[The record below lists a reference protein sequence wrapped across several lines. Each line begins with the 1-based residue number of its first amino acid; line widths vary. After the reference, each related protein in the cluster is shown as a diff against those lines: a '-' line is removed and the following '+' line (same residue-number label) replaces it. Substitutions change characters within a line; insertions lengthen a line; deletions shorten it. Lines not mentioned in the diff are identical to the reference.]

1 MSRHSL
7 KPVKLQYS
15 HPIKKRNYIGTE
27 RELRQRQF
35 DELNNESRKKS
46 KVIGGEVLE
55 KTIHSYRM
63 WFLFL
68 KLGLELE
75 SQGTVLVMKDS
86 TTLSDRTKT
95 KRITY
100 KIKVNKKK
108 YEEWD
113 LDQVLTLKFDD
124 WWKTHRHL
132 FVDEVTKVLKP
143 NEVTSN
149 NPDHLTIQIDTR
161 RRFTDIV
168 NDLRNMNKEQ
178 ELFKRQS
185 REKYS
190 VNGRVR
196 YLTLL
201 NRYNCLILKL
211 EDELTNKE
219 ILTHESQYIRPTDE
233 RTKDG
238 YSSQKELSDQRQISG
253 NDMNYGSTIFDLI
266 SGTNKSFGGK
276 QILLSVCDGY
286 FMKHPTKNYLD

>member
-1 MSRHSL
+1 
-7 KPVKLQYS
+7 
-15 HPIKKRNYIGTE
+15 
-27 RELRQRQF
+27 
-35 DELNNESRKKS
+35 
-46 KVIGGEVLE
+46 
-55 KTIHSYRM
+55 M

-75 SQGTVLVMKDS
+75 DQGTELVMKS
-86 TTLSDRTKT
+86 SVNRGKFKSKT

-108 YEEWD
+108 YQDWD

-124 WWKTHRHL
+124 WWKTHRYL

-143 NEVTSN
+143 TDEISSD
-149 NPDHLTIQIDTR
+149 PDHLTIQIDTR

-178 ELFKRQS
+178 GLFKRQS
-185 REKYS
+185 RDKYS
-190 VNGRVR
+190 INGRVR

-201 NRYNCLILKL
+201 NRYNCLVLKL

-219 ILTHESQYIRPTDE
+219 ILTHENQYIRPTDE
-233 RTKDG
+233 RTKGG
-238 YSSQKELSDQRQISG
+238 YSTQQDNENTINTYG
-253 NDMNYGSTIFDLI
+253 EVNYGRTIFDLI
-266 SGTNKSFGGK
+266 SGSKKSFGGK

-286 FMKHPTKNYLD
+286 FMKHPSKDYL

>member
-1 MSRHSL
+1 MSRHTI
-7 KPVKLQYS
+7 KPVKLTYS
-15 HPIKKRNYIGTE
+15 HPIKKRKYKGTE

-35 DELNNESRKKS
+35 DELNNESRRKS
-46 KVIGGEVLE
+46 KVIGGEILE

-75 SQGTVLVMKDS
+75 EQGTELVMKS
-86 TTLSDRTKT
+86 SVNRGKFKSKT

-100 KIKVNKKK
+100 KIKVDKKK
-108 YEEWD
+108 YQDWD
-113 LDQVLTLKFDD
+113 LSQVLTLKFDD
-124 WWKTHRHL
+124 WWKSHRYL
-132 FVDEVTKVLKP
+132 FVDEVTKVLKS
-143 NEVTSN
+143 TDKISSD
-149 NPDHLTIQIDTR
+149 PDHLTIQIDTR
-161 RRFTDIV
+161 RRFTDVV

-178 ELFKRQS
+178 GLFKRQS

-190 VNGRVR
+190 INGRVR

-238 YSSQKELSDQRQISG
+238 YSTQKESENTINTYG
-253 NDMNYGSTIFDLI
+253 EVNYGRTIFDLI
-266 SGTNKSFGGK
+266 SGSKKSFGGK

>member
-1 MSRHSL
+1 MSRHTE
-7 KPVKLQYS
+7 KPVKLTYS
-15 HPIKKRNYIGTE
+15 YPIKKRKNTKVDYYPH
-27 RELRQRQF
+27 
-35 DELNNESRKKS
+35 RKKQS
-46 KVIGGEVLE
+46 KVIDGEVLE

-75 SQGTVLVMKDS
+75 DQGTELVMKS
-86 TTLSDRTKT
+86 SVNRGKFKSKT

-108 YEEWD
+108 YQDWD

-124 WWKTHRHL
+124 WWKTHRYL

-143 NEVTSN
+143 TDEISSD
-149 NPDHLTIQIDTR
+149 PDHLTIQIDTR

-178 ELFKRQS
+178 GLFKRQS
-185 REKYS
+185 RDKYS
-190 VNGRVR
+190 INGRVR

-201 NRYNCLILKL
+201 NRYNCLVLKL

-219 ILTHESQYIRPTDE
+219 ILTHENQYIRPTDE
-233 RTKDG
+233 RTKGG
-238 YSSQKELSDQRQISG
+238 YSTQQDNENTINTYG
-253 NDMNYGSTIFDLI
+253 EVNYGRTIFDLI
-266 SGTNKSFGGK
+266 SGSKKSFGGK

-286 FMKHPTKNYLD
+286 FMKHPSKDYL

>member
-1 MSRHSL
+1 MSRHTE
-7 KPVKLQYS
+7 KPVKLTYS
-15 HPIKKRNYIGTE
+15 YPIKKRKNTKVDYYPH
-27 RELRQRQF
+27 
-35 DELNNESRKKS
+35 RKKQS
-46 KVIGGEVLE
+46 KVIDGEVLE

-75 SQGTVLVMKDS
+75 DQGTELVMKS
-86 TTLSDRTKT
+86 SVNRGKFKSKT

-108 YEEWD
+108 YQDWD

-124 WWKTHRHL
+124 WWKTHRYL

-143 NEVTSN
+143 TDEISSD
-149 NPDHLTIQIDTR
+149 PDHLTIQIDTR

-178 ELFKRQS
+178 GLFKRQS
-185 REKYS
+185 RDKYS
-190 VNGRVR
+190 INGRVR

-201 NRYNCLILKL
+201 NRYNCLVLKL

-219 ILTHESQYIRPTDE
+219 ILTHENQYIRPTDE
-233 RTKDG
+233 RTKGG
-238 YSSQKELSDQRQISG
+238 YSTQQDNENTINTYG
-253 NDMNYGSTIFDLI
+253 EVNYGRTIFDLI
-266 SGTNKSFGGK
+266 SGSKKSFGGK

-286 FMKHPTKNYLD
+286 FMKHPTKDYL

>member
-1 MSRHSL
+1 MSRHTIN
-7 KPVKLQYS
+7 PVKLTYS
-15 HPIKKRNYIGTE
+15 HPIKKRKYKGTE

-46 KVIGGEVLE
+46 VVIGGEILE

-75 SQGTVLVMKDS
+75 NQDTELVMKS
-86 TTLSDRTKT
+86 AVNRGKFKSKT

-108 YEEWD
+108 YDGWD

-124 WWKTHRHL
+124 WWKTHRYL

-143 NEVTSN
+143 TDEISTD
-149 NPDHLTIQIDTR
+149 PDHLTIQIDTR

-178 ELFKRQS
+178 GLFKRVS
-185 REKYS
+185 RDKFS
-190 VNGRVR
+190 INGRVR

-201 NRYNCLILKL
+201 NRYNCLVLKL
-211 EDELTNKE
+211 EDELSNKE
-219 ILTHESQYIRPTDE
+219 ILTHDDQYVRATDE

-238 YSSQKELSDQRQISG
+238 YSTQIENTNTINTYG
-253 NDMNYGSTIFDLI
+253 EVNYGRTIFDLI
-266 SGTNKSFGGK
+266 SGSKKSFGGK

-286 FMKHPTKNYLD
+286 FMKHPTKDYLD

>member
-1 MSRHSL
+1 MSRHTIN
-7 KPVKLQYS
+7 PVKLTYS
-15 HPIKKRNYIGTE
+15 HPIKKQKYKGTE

-46 KVIGGEVLE
+46 IVIGGEILE

-75 SQGTVLVMKDS
+75 NQGTELVMKS
-86 TTLSDRTKT
+86 AVNRGKFKSKT

-108 YEEWD
+108 YDGWD
-113 LDQVLTLKFDD
+113 LNQVLTLKFDD
-124 WWKTHRHL
+124 WWKTHRYL

-143 NEVTSN
+143 TDEISTD
-149 NPDHLTIQIDTR
+149 PDHLTIQIDTR

-178 ELFKRQS
+178 GLFKRVS
-185 REKYS
+185 RDKFS
-190 VNGRVR
+190 INGRVR

-201 NRYNCLILKL
+201 NRYNCLVLKL
-211 EDELTNKE
+211 EDELSNKE
-219 ILTHESQYIRPTDE
+219 ILTHEDQYIRATDE

-238 YSSQKELSDQRQISG
+238 YSTQLENTNTINTYG
-253 NDMNYGSTIFDLI
+253 EMNYGRTIFDLI
-266 SGTNKSFGGK
+266 SGSKKSFGGK

-286 FMKHPTKNYLD
+286 FMKHPTKDYLD

>member
-1 MSRHSL
+1 MSRHTIN
-7 KPVKLQYS
+7 PVKLTYS
-15 HPIKKRNYIGTE
+15 HPIKKQKYKGTE

-46 KVIGGEVLE
+46 IVIGGEILE

-75 SQGTVLVMKDS
+75 DQDTELVMKS
-86 TTLSDRTKT
+86 AVNRGKFKSKT

-108 YEEWD
+108 YDGWD

-124 WWKTHRHL
+124 WWKTHRYL

-143 NEVTSN
+143 TDEISTD
-149 NPDHLTIQIDTR
+149 PDHLTIQIDTR

-178 ELFKRQS
+178 GLFKRVS
-185 REKYS
+185 RDKFS
-190 VNGRVR
+190 INGRVR

-201 NRYNCLILKL
+201 NRYNCLVLKL
-211 EDELTNKE
+211 EDELSNKE
-219 ILTHESQYIRPTDE
+219 ILTHEDQYIRATDE

-238 YSSQKELSDQRQISG
+238 YSTQLENTNTINTYG
-253 NDMNYGSTIFDLI
+253 EMNYGRTIFDLI
-266 SGTNKSFGGK
+266 SGSKKSFGGK

-286 FMKHPTKNYLD
+286 FMKHPTKDYLD

>member
-1 MSRHSL
+1 MSRHTE
-7 KPVKLQYS
+7 KPIKLTYS
-15 HPIKKRNYIGTE
+15 HPIKKRKYKGTE
-27 RELRQRQF
+27 RELRQREF
-35 DELNNESRKKS
+35 EELNNDSRKKS
-46 KVIGGEVLE
+46 KVLGGEVLE

-75 SQGTVLVMKDS
+75 SQGTELVMKDS
-86 TTLSDRTKT
+86 TRLGNGTKT
-95 KRITY
+95 KRVTH
-100 KIKVNKKK
+100 KIKINKNK
-108 YEEWD
+108 YKDWD

-124 WWKTHRHL
+124 WWKTHRYL
-132 FVDEVTKVLKP
+132 FVDEITKVLKP
-143 NEVTSN
+143 SDEISN
-149 NPDHLTIQIDTR
+149 DPDHLTIQIDTR

-178 ELFKRQS
+178 GLFKRQS

-190 VNGRVR
+190 INGRVR

-201 NRYNCLILKL
+201 NRYNCLVLKL

-219 ILTHESQYIRPTDE
+219 ILNHENQYIRATDE

-238 YSSQKELSDQRQISG
+238 YSTQHKSENTINTYG
-253 NDMNYGSTIFDLI
+253 EVNYGRTIFDLI
-266 SGTNKSFGGK
+266 SGSKKSFGAK

-286 FMKHPTKNYLD
+286 FMKHPSKDYLD